1 MRNMKKIIPKATK
14 QPKMAAKKF
23 LKKFIENRLIFETK
37 ITNSIVLFSTL
48 AVVMNDPNI
57 VYLSLGSNL
66 GDRLNHL
73 QNGIFAIEKQL
84 GGIQRISPVYES
96 SAWGFEADDFLNL
109 CLSLKTDVA
118 PLALLEKLLQIE
130 SDTGRVRSQEDGY
143 VSRSLDIDIL
153 YYGTEALFTDRL
165 VIPHPELPFRKF
177 VLKPLADIAPQ
188 FYHPVLQKDTRNLI
202 QECKDKGRLEKT
214 AYRLCKNRNDL
225 FEQANFIAIE
235 GNIGAGK
242 TTLAKKMAQDF
253 NAKLV
258 LERFADNPFLPKF
271 YEDQHR
277 YAFPLE
283 MSFLADRYQQFTED
297 TTQYDLFKSFMI
309 SDYDIYKSLIF
320 AQITLQK
327 DEFELYRKLFNLMYK
342 EVKKPRIYVYLYQT
356 TERLLENIRKRGR
369 DYERHITADYLEKI
383 NTGYFEFIKGY
394 PKENKLVIELGDLDF
409 VENEADYETLIAQI
423 VRFATRL
430 TY

>member
-1 MRNMKKIIPKATK
+1 
-14 QPKMAAKKF
+14 
-23 LKKFIENRLIFETK
+23 
-37 ITNSIVLFSTL
+37 
-48 AVVMNDPNI
+48 MNDPKI

-66 GDRLNHL
+66 GDSLNHL
-73 QNGIFAIEKQL
+73 QNGIFAIEKGV
-84 GGIQRISPVYES
+84 GGIQKISPVYQS
-96 SAWGFEADDFLNL
+96 SAWGFEADDFLNA
-109 CLSLKTDVA
+109 CLSLRTSLA
-118 PLALLEKLLQIE
+118 PQPLLEALLKIE
-130 SDTGRVRSQEDGY
+130 VDLGRVRHQEEGY
-143 VSRSLDIDIL
+143 ESRCMDIDIL
-153 YYGTEALFTDRL
+153 YYGEESFFTDTL

-188 FYHPVLQKDTRNLI
+188 FYHPVLNKDTRNLL

-214 AYRLCKNRNDL
+214 AYRLFKNKTGL
-225 FEQANFIAIE
+225 FAQTNFVAIE

-242 TTLAKKMAQDF
+242 TTLANKLADDF
-253 NAKLV
+253 NGKLV

-271 YEDQHR
+271 YEDQSR

-297 TTQYDLFKSFMI
+297 TTQYDLFRSFMI

-369 DYERHITADYLEKI
+369 DYEQNIEPEYLDKI
-383 NTGYFEFIKGY
+383 NQGYFDFIKSY
-394 PKENKLVIELGDLDF
+394 PEQNNLVIELGDLDF
-409 VENEADYETLIAQI
+409 VDSHEDYETIIDQI
-423 VRFATRL
+423 LKFAVHL
-430 TY
+430 PY